1 MVMVMIVGLI
11 LNMDRFPLY
20 NLYSLTQTARE
31 RPPENF
37 LPMTTPKH
45 LPPPSSL
52 PLSKIYP
59 GRLPNIENGKL
70 PLERSS
76 KMWAI
81 WEKDDHGSPCRE
93 YLVRFSK
100 GLPKVQLMSFP
111 GSGNSWTRYLLEAST
126 GIFTGSVF
134 NDSRIFKTGM
144 LGEEAKPDDGR
155 TLVQKIHGIF
165 LKYSNLPSVP
175 AVLLI
180 RNPAKAIISWF
191 KLRVTHSHVDQISY
205 QHFNTSIFHQLVP
218 TYLEEWEMVAMDN
231 LLEKKAPVHLVY
243 YERLKEDPISTLRGI
258 LAFLG
263 VPVDESRLNCTRT
276 HLKGPYKREGNRE
289 FNPYTTEEQLW
300 MAQAVKRVNQTVQL
314 LGYQPLPHYSIVS

>member
-1 MVMVMIVGLI
+1 MRRSVIRIAMVMVMTLVLI

-20 NLYSLTQTARE
+20 NLYSLSQTARE
-31 RPPENF
+31 GPPENF
-37 LPMTTPKH
+37 LPISSPKH

-52 PLSKIYP
+52 PISKIYP
-59 GRLPNIENGKL
+59 GRLSNIDVDKLKLILHGTIYQNLENGKL
-70 PLERSS
+70 PLERSN

-100 GLPKVQLMSFP
+100 GLPQVQLMSFP

-134 NDSRIFKTGM
+134 NDSLIYKNGM
-144 LGEEAKPDDGR
+144 IGEQAKPDDGR
-155 TLVQKIHGIF
+155 TLVQKIHGRF
-165 LKYSNLPSVP
+165 FKSSELPTVP

-191 KLRVTHSHVDQISY
+191 KLRVTRSQVTQISY
-205 QHFNTSIFHQLVP
+205 QLFNTSIFHQLVP
-218 TYLEEWEMVAMDN
+218 EYLEKWEMVTMDS
-231 LLEKKAPVHLVY
+231 LLEKKAPVYLVY
-243 YERLKEDPISTLRGI
+243 YERLKEDPISTLRVI

-263 VPVDESRLNCTRT
+263 
-276 HLKGPYKREGNRE
+276 
-289 FNPYTTEEQLW
+289 
-300 MAQAVKRVNQTVQL
+300 
-314 LGYQPLPHYSIVS
+314 